1 MIQFDKKISIDGVAV
16 IITAVAVVVWLT
28 TINNTLA
35 SQNAELSRHEAAIQ
49 KVEDTEQLLQQ
60 NLAVLTA
67 IQNVQGQNRQPQ
79 TTVIK

>member
-16 IITAVAVVVWLT
+16 ILASITLVVWLT
-28 TINNTLA
+28 SLNNSVA
-35 SQNAELSRHEAAIQ
+35 SLSKQVEAHESAIGQ
-49 KVEDTEQLLQQ
+49 MRQTEELLQQ

-67 IQNVQGQNRQPQ
+67 IQNFQSNNKPT